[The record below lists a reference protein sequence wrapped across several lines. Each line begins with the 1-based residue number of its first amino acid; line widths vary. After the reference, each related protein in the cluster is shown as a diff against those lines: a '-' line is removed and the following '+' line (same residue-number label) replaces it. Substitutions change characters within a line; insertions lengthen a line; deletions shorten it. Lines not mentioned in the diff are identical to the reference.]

1 MRLAPG
7 LVRMLDVAFVSGQ
20 RLPRQ
25 RVPREPIAE
34 LVPDLALEI
43 LSKGDTRREM
53 ARKLA
58 EYFTS
63 GVRLAWLVEPT
74 KRTVRVY
81 TSSQSSHLV
90 RESGKLDGGDVL
102 PVFQIAVR
110 DWFRRAESCSQ
121 PQNCE
126 SEKQRE
132 RIGFKMFARSLF
144 DPQRKRVRRLSPQSR
159 QRPRL
164 L

>member
-20 RLPRQ
+20 RLPRR

-90 RESGKLDGGDVL
+90 RESGKLDGGDVP
-102 PVFQIAVR
+102 PVF
-110 DWFRRAESCSQ
+110 
-121 PQNCE
+121 
-126 SEKQRE
+126 
-132 RIGFKMFARSLF
+132 
-144 DPQRKRVRRLSPQSR
+144 
-159 QRPRL
+159 RL
-164 L
+164 LFATGSDERNPARNRKTANPKNNVSGLGLKCLRDHCSTRSASACGA